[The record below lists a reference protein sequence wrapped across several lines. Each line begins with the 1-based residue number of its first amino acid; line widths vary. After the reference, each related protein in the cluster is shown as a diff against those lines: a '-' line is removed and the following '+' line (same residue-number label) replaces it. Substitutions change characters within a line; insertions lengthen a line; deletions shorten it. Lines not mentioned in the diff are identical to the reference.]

1 MVAQKFIAI
10 PQFGSGGRR
19 GHRCRTG
26 RAHPG
31 AFAGPAAFART
42 AGLLCGL
49 LAIAAALPLPAGA
62 ESLQQNAARLLDGVP
77 TLQQA
82 AGWGFAELWQ
92 MAKDY
97 LAANIGE
104 PLAFGLRAAGYL
116 LVAGSPE
123 ERQRG
128 VGSSHTT

>member
-1 MVAQKFIAI
+1 M
-10 PQFGSGGRR
+10 
-19 GHRCRTG
+19 
-26 RAHPG
+26 
-31 AFAGPAAFART
+31 
-42 AGLLCGL
+42 
-49 LAIAAALPLPAGA
+49 
-62 ESLQQNAARLLDGVP
+62 DGVP

-116 LVAGSPE
+116 LVAGVLGLLA
-123 ERQRG
+123 G
-128 VGSSHTT
+128 VPNDDFSKLDAMQKDIDAKLAAVAQG

>member
-1 MVAQKFIAI
+1 M
-10 PQFGSGGRR
+10 
-19 GHRCRTG
+19 
-26 RAHPG
+26 
-31 AFAGPAAFART
+31 
-42 AGLLCGL
+42 
-49 LAIAAALPLPAGA
+49 
-62 ESLQQNAARLLDGVP
+62 P

-116 LVAGSPE
+116 LVAGVLGLLAGANSWRRCIDAVAVLAAAAQSTWPS
-123 ERQRG
+123 RAVRSLASTLSLVTASALLGLVVGAIVVAVMHRRG
-128 VGSSHTT
+128 HH